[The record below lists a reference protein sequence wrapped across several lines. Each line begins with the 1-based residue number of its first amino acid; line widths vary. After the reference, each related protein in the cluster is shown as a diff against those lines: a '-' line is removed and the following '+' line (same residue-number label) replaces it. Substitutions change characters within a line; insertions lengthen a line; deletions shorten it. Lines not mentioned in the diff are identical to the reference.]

1 MDLTV
6 VLDNKKLNIRACAL
20 IIHKNKLLVHNNVN
34 ESHVALVGGRVKI
47 GESSEDTLK
56 REIKEEMGKEI
67 EILEY
72 VSTIEN
78 FFDADDMPYHEIMFV
93 YRVDFKDDE
102 DKKIID
108 SIKNIEGE
116 DELRYDWIDLDKI
129 EEYPLKPQIL
139 KNMIINNRFSIHE
152 INDDREKIL

>member
-1 MDLTV
+1 MDLSV

-20 IIHKNKLLVHNNVN
+20 IIHNNKLLVHNNVN

-93 YRVDFKDDE
+93 YRVDFKDEE

-116 DELRYDWIDLDKI
+116 DELRYDWIDIDKI

-139 KNMIINNRFSIHE
+139 KGMIRNNKFSIHE
-152 INDDREKIL
+152 INDDRK

>member
-20 IIHKNKLLVHNNVN
+20 IIHNNKLLVHNNIN
-34 ESHVALVGGRVKI
+34 ENHVALVGGRVKI

-56 REIKEEMGKEI
+56 REIKEEMGKEF

-93 YRVDFKDDE
+93 YRVDFKEEE
-102 DKKIID
+102 DKKIVD

-116 DELRYDWIDLDKI
+116 DELKYDWIDLDKI

-139 KNMIINNRFSIHE
+139 KSMIINNKFSIHE
-152 INDDREKIL
+152 INDERK

>member
-6 VLDNKKLNIRACAL
+6 VLDNKKLNIRACAV
-20 IIHKNKLLVHNNVN
+20 IIHENKLLVHNNIN
-34 ESHVALVGGRVKI
+34 ESHIALVGGRVKI
-47 GESSEDTLK
+47 GESSEQTLK
-56 REIKEEMGKEI
+56 REILEEMGKEI

-93 YRVDFKDDE
+93 YRADFKNEE
-102 DKKIID
+102 DKKILDTIH
-108 SIKNIEGE
+108 NVEGE

-129 EEYPLKPQIL
+129 DEYPLKPKVL
-139 KNMIINNRFSIHE
+139 KEMIVNNRFSIHE
-152 INDDREKIL
+152 INDDRK

>member
-20 IIHKNKLLVHNNVN
+20 IIHNNKLLVHNNIN
-34 ESHVALVGGRVKI
+34 ENHVALVGGRVKI

-93 YRVDFKDDE
+93 YRVDFKEEE
-102 DKKIID
+102 DKKIVD

-116 DELRYDWIDLDKI
+116 DELKYDWIDLDKI

-139 KNMIINNRFSIHE
+139 KSMIINNKFSIHE
-152 INDDREKIL
+152 INDDRK